1 MSAILIG
8 LYGLFMA
15 VLGYDAGRKAQ
26 RRGGAEGKE

>member
-1 MSAILIG
+1 MIAILIG

-26 RRGGAEGKE
+26 GRGGK